1 MPSKRRGAAVFA
13 KKCAVCHKLGD
24 IGKDVGPSLAAVTD
38 KSPAALLVSILDPS
52 RVMEAKYKNYI
63 VRTKDGR
70 SFTGI
75 LASETGNSITL
86 TEQEGKQQTI
96 LRADLQ
102 DFRASE
108 KLLMPDGL
116 EKDLTPQDLAD
127 LMAFVAGN

>member
-1 MPSKRRGAAVFA
+1 MPNRGPTVSPKLTVGRKTRASCWRRWRRSNTMPSKRRGAAVFA

-38 KSPAALLVSILDPS
+38 KWPAGLLVPIPDPD

-75 LASETGNSITL
+75 LASETGN
-86 TEQEGKQQTI
+86 
-96 LRADLQ
+96 
-102 DFRASE
+102 
-108 KLLMPDGL
+108 
-116 EKDLTPQDLAD
+116 
-127 LMAFVAGN
+127 